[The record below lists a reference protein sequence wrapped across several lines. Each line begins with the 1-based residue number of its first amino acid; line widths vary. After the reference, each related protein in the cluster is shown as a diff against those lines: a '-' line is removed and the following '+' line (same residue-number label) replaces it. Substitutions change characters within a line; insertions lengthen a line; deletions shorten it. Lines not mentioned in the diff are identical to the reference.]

1 MHKTI
6 RLISYLSIIASAVLF
21 SFGAIATEN
30 LPRIPFAESAQL
42 PEPNQFVVTPWY
54 YYTVFRKLW
63 IGDKKTSIEIE
74 PQQDFELNDGML
86 RVDYGVNRRF
96 ALDLNVGVT
105 SAATRSWNPRGDS
118 QTTLGLMDTQFGV
131 RYRVLDELEC
141 SDWYI
146 PTLTLRAGGII
157 KGTYDANFP
166 MAPGDGASGF
176 EAAVMLLKTWK
187 PWGIGV
193 YGDFAYRLRDNH
205 VPQTIAGAGGLSET
219 IALGWL
225 FKSLTINAGY
235 RGLYDLNGS
244 DLTGGRVAATPHD
257 FINLGYSRTA
267 QEMYQVGELGLGVTD
282 KGERRY
288 FFSGSHPFDGK
299 NTGKVNNFVIG
310 VSWPLGHHSK

>member
-6 RLISYLSIIASAVLF
+6 RLISYLSIIASARLF

-86 RVDYGVNRRF
+86 RVDYGLNERL

-105 SAATRSWNPRGDS
+105 SAATRSWNPQGDA

-131 RYRVLDELEC
+131 RYRVLDEFEC
-141 SDWYI
+141 PDWYI

-157 KGTYDANFP
+157 KGTYDANFR

-176 EAAVMLLKTWK
+176 EAAAMLLKTWK

-235 RGLYDLNGS
+235 RGLYDLNDRS
-244 DLTGGRVAATPHD
+244 LPGGALQRHRMTLSISATA
-257 FINLGYSRTA
+257 G
-267 QEMYQVGELGLGVTD
+267 
-282 KGERRY
+282 RRRKCIKWE
-288 FFSGSHPFDGK
+288 SLAW
-299 NTGKVNNFVIG
+299 V
-310 VSWPLGHHSK
+310 